1 MDNNALFKFSY
12 GLYVITAQEN
22 DGDNGCI
29 VNTAGQ
35 ITDSP
40 NRVSV
45 TINKKSKTHDMIKNT
60 GVFNISVLDESADF
74 ELFKHFGFQSGFDT
88 DKFSDFSDYERAENG
103 VVYITRGTNAFI
115 AARVENEIDE
125 ETHTMFIAVVENA
138 KTLSDTPSATYAYYH
153 SNIKPKPAEKT
164 TEQAVWRCRV
174 CGYEYKG
181 EKLPDDFICPIC
193 KHPASDF
200 EKI

>member
-45 TINKKSKTHDMIKNT
+45 TINKK
-60 GVFNISVLDESADF
+60 A
-74 ELFKHFGFQSGFDT
+74 KHT
-88 DKFSDFSDYERAENG
+88 
-103 VVYITRGTNAFI
+103 I
-115 AARVENEIDE
+115 
-125 ETHTMFIAVVENA
+125 
-138 KTLSDTPSATYAYYH
+138 
-153 SNIKPKPAEKT
+153 
-164 TEQAVWRCRV
+164 
-174 CGYEYKG
+174 
-181 EKLPDDFICPIC
+181 
-193 KHPASDF
+193 
-200 EKI
+200 